1 MKEANELYLPTA
13 LMRISSSRPVHLR
26 SEMGVSVGERGL
38 GAQARASRPGPFGF
52 LCTGGL
58 ALATMTEG
66 RATAVMMSGEGGK
79 RSGSYREGRMERREL
94 IYRTERGGREVVH
107 F

>member
-1 MKEANELYLPTA
+1 MGRKEANELYLPTA

-26 SEMGVSVGERGL
+26 SEKDVSVGGRGFE
-38 GAQARASRPGPFGF
+38 GVGEAGRPGPFGF

-66 RATAVMMSGEGGK
+66 RATAVMMSGEG
-79 RSGSYREGRMERREL
+79 EEEEWEL
-94 IYRTERGGREVVH
+94 SRG
-107 F
+107 